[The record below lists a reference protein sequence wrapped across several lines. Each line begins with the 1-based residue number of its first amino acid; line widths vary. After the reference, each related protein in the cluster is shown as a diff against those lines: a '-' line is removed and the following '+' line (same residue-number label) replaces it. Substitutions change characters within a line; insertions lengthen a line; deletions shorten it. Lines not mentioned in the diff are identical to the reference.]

1 MKIFHLNASNASMGK
16 GLGSLITKTV
26 ATGFKMEENTHT
38 CFTEPC
44 NQQLSEEDTHA
55 ARNMTSKKEL
65 KTANLPYSALSIL
78 FESL

>member
-26 ATGFKMEENTHT
+26 ATGFKMKKNTDT

-44 NQQLSEEDTHA
+44 NQQLSEEEDTHA
-55 ARNMTSKKEL
+55 ARNMRTIR
-65 KTANLPYSALSIL
+65 T
-78 FESL
+78 